1 MKHIEYQIPP
11 IAHTPMYN
19 WHKFWS
25 RKTWNVVSEYI
36 KTYCPEG
43 GIVIDPFSGSG
54 VTALEALRNNRR
66 AIAIDINPIATSILK
81 ATVDF
86 VPENAILEAFAKI
99 AKAVRPKIVSLYETK
114 CRSCGS
120 LIEAR
125 CFVWKRPLIGNEKL
139 NEVRYVCPQCGD
151 ERRKDTAA
159 NRSDKERVLEATECL
174 RSSGIWYPTQ
184 PLEYT
189 DGQPFKE
196 RQRFRSVD
204 ELFTNRALY
213 SLGLLHAEIAKVGDQ
228 SLRNLLQMAFSSM
241 VHLCSKM
248 CPISEAGHFTPYSS
262 AWIQHSY
269 WYAKVYMEQNVWEK
283 FESAVTGHQGILKA
297 KAESNPTFR
306 GKTIAKDAGDFVKN
320 HRDLLIINDSALDTL
335 RDLADEGIV
344 CDYCFT
350 DPPYDSSIQYGE
362 LSYMWI
368 CWLKRDSGY
377 LEKIETDEVIHNE
390 RQNKDFE
397 RYHVM
402 LSSTFKEIHR
412 VLKPQSYFT
421 VTFHNPTFKVRNATI
436 RAAVFAGFEFQK
448 IHHQELARPSA
459 KSLLQPFGSAN
470 GDFYL
475 RFQRASADATG
486 KGVKN
491 LDEARFRTIVI
502 ETTKRL
508 LAERWEPTPYT
519 IIINYIDPVL
529 AREGFFHE
537 LYPGFD
543 VKTVLQNSLDDIF
556 VLVPTKIGSA
566 TGDCWWF
573 RDPGI
578 IKHHEIPLSER
589 VEQCV
594 VRLLSSRYK
603 VDYTE
608 IWRTVNLEFPN
619 SLTTDSTSIIETLKE
634 YAEKTA
640 GGEWVLI
647 STFKQRESE
656 HSQLIAQLADLGGA
670 LGCEVWIGKREQSE
684 SCRTPQGDRK
694 LRTLITCKDIT
705 TLPYR
710 GKMLKDVCNIDVLW
724 IRNGVV
730 DSIFEVENTTSVT
743 SALER
748 GSHIEEAIGRYIL
761 LPDER
766 HALLERKL
774 KMPMF
779 SERFRKDGWKI
790 IYYDYFKL
798 KYSDLKNKKLSL
810 SSLESLPVS
819 SSGQTRRGS
828 KKDQMLLSL

>member
-1 MKHIEYQIPP
+1 
-11 IAHTPMYN
+11 MYN

-25 RKTWNVVSEYI
+25 RKTWNVVSEFV

-66 AIAIDINPIATSILK
+66 AIAIDINPIATSILRST
-81 ATVDF
+81 AEYVT
-86 VPENAILEAFAKI
+86 ENVILDAFAKI
-99 AKAVRPKIVSLYETK
+99 EKAVRAKVENTYVTR
-114 CRSCGS
+114 CRSCGA
-120 LIEAR
+120 IVQVT
-125 CFVWKRPLIGNEKL
+125 CFIWKRSLLGKEKL
-139 NEVRYVCPQCGD
+139 EEVRYTCPACGD
-151 ERRKDTAA
+151 ERRAGTSPSKADHILATDTAELL
-159 NRSDKERVLEATECL
+159 K
-174 RSSGIWYPTQ
+174 SSGVWYPDQ
-184 PLEYT
+184 KLEYT
-189 DGQPFKE
+189 DGQPFMKRE
-196 RQRFRSVD
+196 RYQGVND
-204 ELFTNRALY
+204 LFTQRALY
-213 SLGLLHAEIAKVGDQ
+213 GLGLLRAEIDCIEDQ
-228 SLRNLLQMAFSSM
+228 RLRESFLMAFSSM
-241 VHLCSKM
+241 AHLCSKM
-248 CPISEAGHFTPYSS
+248 MPDRPTRPMSS
-262 AWIQHSY
+262 VWFEHSY
-269 WYAKVYMEQNVWEK
+269 WFAKVYMEQNVWEK

-297 KAESNPTFR
+297 KAESNPLFRNKKITTDPEDFLKR
-306 GKTIAKDAGDFVKN
+306 GK
-320 HRDLLIINDSALDTL
+320 DLLIVTDSALDSL
-335 RDLADEGIV
+335 RDLRQLGV
-344 CDYCFT
+344 NCDYCFT

-362 LSYMWI
+362 LAFMWA
-368 CWLKRDSGY
+368 CWLKKDEGY
-377 LEKIETDEVIHNE
+377 LERIATDEVIRND
-390 RQNKDFE
+390 RQHKDFE
-397 RYHVM
+397 RYHAM
-402 LSSTFKEIHR
+402 LSATFKEIQGI
-412 VLKPQSYFT
+412 LKPSSFMT

-436 RAAVFAGFEFQK
+436 RAAVFSGFEFQK

-475 RFQRASADATG
+475 RFQKLPVGHDA
-486 KGVKN
+486 KGSKS
-491 LDEARFRTIVI
+491 LDETRFRTVVI
-502 ETTKRL
+502 ETTKKL

-519 IIINYIDPVL
+519 VIINYIDPVL

-543 VKTVLQNSLDDIF
+543 VKTVLQNSLDDVF

-566 TGDCWWF
+566 AGECWWF

-640 GGEWVLI
+640 GGEWVLM

-656 HSQLIAQLADLGGA
+656 HSQLIAQLADLGVA

-684 SCRTPQGDRK
+684 SYWTAQGDRK

-705 TLPYR
+705 TLPYS
-710 GKMLKDVCNIDVLW
+710 GKVLKDVCNIDVLW

-748 GSHIEEAIGRYIL
+748 GSHIKGTIGHYIL

-798 KYSDLKNKKLSL
+798 KYSDLKNMKLSL

-819 SSGQTRRGS
+819 SSGKTRRSS